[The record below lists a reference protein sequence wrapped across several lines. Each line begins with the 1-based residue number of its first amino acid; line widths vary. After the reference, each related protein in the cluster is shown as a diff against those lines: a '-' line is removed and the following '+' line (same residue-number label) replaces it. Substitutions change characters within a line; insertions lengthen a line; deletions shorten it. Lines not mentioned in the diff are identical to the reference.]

1 MVLEKSEY
9 RFTDGNLLV
18 LYAIYNSKPVAAD
31 GELPDYIQ
39 ERIKVGLETYGMI
52 MRSRPD
58 KHKTMVMIVG
68 APGPA
73 QKVKE
78 ELVKGGIKEEI
89 IAIDTD
95 SQNMAQTISRTADMI
110 KTKPNPPFIYFIGSV
125 WLHDIFKSTVMGR
138 LKGYKIQFYGA
149 LDHRPVDEVERE
161 KALDVPKKSI
171 ENYKQQA
178 KNKAVDMLLDIV
190 FPD

>member
-1 MVLEKSEY
+1 MSEY

-18 LYAIYNSKPVAAD
+18 LYAIYKSKPVPDD
-31 GELPDYIQ
+31 GELPDYIK

-78 ELVKGGIKEEI
+78 ELVKGGIKDEI

-95 SQNMAQTISRTADMI
+95 SQNMAQTISRMADMI
-110 KTKPNPPFIYFIGSV
+110 KTKPNPPFISV

-178 KNKAVDMLLDIV
+178 KNKAVDILLDIV

>member
-1 MVLEKSEY
+1 MSEH

-18 LYAIYNSKPVAAD
+18 LYAIHKSKQVAAGGD
-31 GELPDYIQ
+31 LPDYIK

-52 MRSRPD
+52 MKSRPD

-68 APGPA
+68 ARGPA
-73 QKVKE
+73 EKVKE
-78 ELVKGGIKEEI
+78 ELVKGGIRDEI

-95 SQNMAQTISRTADMI
+95 SQNMAQTISRMADMI
-110 KTKPNPPFIYFIGSV
+110 RSKPNPPFIYFIGSV
-125 WLHDIFKSTVMGR
+125 WLHDIFKSTIVGR
-138 LKGYKIQFYGA
+138 LKGYKVQLYGA

-161 KALDVPKKSI
+161 KTLDVPKKSM

>member
-1 MVLEKSEY
+1 MSEY

-18 LYAIYNSKPVAAD
+18 LYAIHKTIPAAAD
-31 GELPDYIQ
+31 GELPDYVK

-58 KHKTMVMIVG
+58 KYKTMVMIVG
-68 APGPA
+68 APEPA
-73 QKVKE
+73 QKVRE
-78 ELVKGGIKEEI
+78 ELVKGGIRDET
-89 IAIDTD
+89 IAVDTD
-95 SQNMAQTISRTADMI
+95 SQNMAQTISRMADMI

-125 WLHDIFKSTVMGR
+125 WLHDVFKSTVLGK
-138 LKGYKIQFYGA
+138 LKGYRVQFYGA
-149 LDHRPVDEVERE
+149 LDHRPVEEVEKE
-161 KALDVPKKSI
+161 KALDVPKKSM

>member
-1 MVLEKSEY
+1 MSEY
-9 RFTDGNLLV
+9 RFTDGNLLI
-18 LYAIYNSKPVAAD
+18 LYAIHKGKSETN
-31 GELPDYIQ
+31 GELPGYIK

-52 MRSRPD
+52 MKSRPD

-68 APGPA
+68 AQEPA
-73 QKVKE
+73 GKVKD
-78 ELVKGGIKEEI
+78 ELVKGGISNEI

-95 SQNMAQTISRTADMI
+95 SRNMAQTIGRMAEMI

-125 WLHDIFKSTVMGR
+125 WLHEIFKATVAGR
-138 LKGYKIQFYGA
+138 LKGYKVQFYGA
-149 LDHRPVDEVERE
+149 LDHRSVDEVERE
-161 KALDVPKKSI
+161 KALDVPKKTM

-178 KNKAVDMLLDIV
+178 KNRAADMLLNII

>member
-1 MVLEKSEY
+1 MSEY

-18 LYAIYNSKPVAAD
+18 LYAIHKSRSIAAD
-31 GELPDYIQ
+31 GEIPDYVK
-39 ERIKVGLETYGMI
+39 ERIKVCLETYGMI

-58 KHKTMVMIVG
+58 KYKTMVMIVG
-68 APGPA
+68 AQGPA

-78 ELVKGGIKEEI
+78 ELIKAGIRDEI

-95 SQNMAQTISRTADMI
+95 SQNMAQTISRMADMI

-125 WLHDIFKSTVMGR
+125 WLHDIFKSTALGK
-138 LKGYKIQFYGA
+138 LKGYRIQFYGA
-149 LDHRPVDEVERE
+149 LDHRPVDEVESE
-161 KALDVPKKSI
+161 KALDVPKKSM

-190 FPD
+190 FPE

>member
-1 MVLEKSEY
+1 MSEY

-18 LYAIYNSKPVAAD
+18 LYAIHTSKSAAAN
-31 GELPDYIQ
+31 GELPDYIK
-39 ERIKVGLETYGMI
+39 ERVKVGLETYGMI

-68 APGPA
+68 TQGPA
-73 QKVKE
+73 EKIKE
-78 ELVKGGIKEEI
+78 ELVKGGIRGEI

-95 SQNMAQTISRTADMI
+95 SQNMAQTIGRMAEMI

-125 WLHDIFKSTVMGR
+125 WLHDIFKSTAVDR
-138 LKGYKIQFYGA
+138 LKGYKVQFYGA
-149 LDHRPVDEVERE
+149 LDHRPVDEVEGE

-178 KNKAVDMLLDIV
+178 KNKAVDMLLNII
-190 FPD
+190 FPE

>member
-1 MVLEKSEY
+1 MSEY

-18 LYAIYNSKPVAAD
+18 LYAIHKSKSAAAN
-31 GELPDYIQ
+31 GELPDYIK
-39 ERIKVGLETYGMI
+39 ERIKLGLETYGMI

-68 APGPA
+68 AAGPA
-73 QKVKE
+73 EKVKE
-78 ELVKGGIKEEI
+78 ELVKGGIREEI

-95 SQNMAQTISRTADMI
+95 SQNVAQTIGRMADMI

-125 WLHDIFKSTVMGR
+125 WLHDIFKSTAVAK
-138 LKGYKIQFYGA
+138 LKGYKVQFYGA

-161 KALDVPKKSI
+161 KALDV
-171 ENYKQQA
+171 
-178 KNKAVDMLLDIV
+178 
-190 FPD
+190 

>member
-1 MVLEKSEY
+1 MSEHH
-9 RFTDGNLLV
+9 FTDGNLLV
-18 LYAIYNSKPVAAD
+18 LYAIYKSKPVAAD
-31 GELPDYIQ
+31 DDLPDYIK
-39 ERIKVGLETYGMI
+39 ERIKVGLEIYGMI

-73 QKVKE
+73 QKVKV
-78 ELVKGGIKEEI
+78 ELVKGGIRDKI

-95 SQNMAQTISRTADMI
+95 SQNMAQTIRRMADMI
-110 KTKPNPPFIYFIGSV
+110 KAKPNPPFIYFIGSV
-125 WLHDIFKSTVMGR
+125 WLHDIFKSTVVSR
-138 LKGYKIQFYGA
+138 LEGYKVQFYGA

-171 ENYKQQA
+171 ENYRQQA
-178 KNKAVDMLLDIV
+178 KNKAVDMLLDIM

>member
-1 MVLEKSEY
+1 MSEY

-18 LYAIYNSKPVAAD
+18 LYAIHKGKSETN
-31 GELPDYIQ
+31 GELPGYIK

-52 MRSRPD
+52 MKSRPD

-68 APGPA
+68 AQGPA
-73 QKVKE
+73 EKVKD
-78 ELVKGGIKEEI
+78 ELVKGGISNEI
-89 IAIDTD
+89 IAIDSD
-95 SQNMAQTISRTADMI
+95 SRNMAQTIGRMAEMM

-125 WLHDIFKSTVMGR
+125 WLHEIFKATVAGR
-138 LKGYKIQFYGA
+138 LKGYKVQFYGA
-149 LDHRPVDEVERE
+149 LDHRSVDEVERE
-161 KALDVPKKSI
+161 KALDVPKKTM

-178 KNKAVDMLLDIV
+178 KNRAADILLNII

>member
-1 MVLEKSEY
+1 MSEY

-18 LYAIYNSKPVAAD
+18 LYAIYRGKSESGD
-31 GELPDYIQ
+31 ELPDYIK
-39 ERIKVGLETYGMI
+39 ERVKLGLETYDMI
-52 MRSRPD
+52 MKSRPD
-58 KHKTMVMIVG
+58 KHKTMVMIIG
-68 APGPA
+68 TQESAA
-73 QKVKE
+73 KVKD
-78 ELVKGGIKEEI
+78 ELVRGGISNEI

-95 SQNMAQTISRTADMI
+95 SQNMSQTIGRMAEMI

-125 WLHDIFKSTVMGR
+125 WLHDIFKSTVTGL
-138 LKGYKIQFYGA
+138 LKGYKVQFYGA

-161 KALDVPKKSI
+161 KTLDTPKKTM

-178 KNKAVDMLLDIV
+178 KNKAVDMLLNII

>member
-1 MVLEKSEY
+1 MSEHH
-9 RFTDGNLLV
+9 FTDGNLLV
-18 LYAIYNSKPVAAD
+18 LYSIYKSKPAAAGGSD
-31 GELPDYIQ
+31 LPDYIK

-52 MRSRPD
+52 MKSRPD

-73 QKVKE
+73 EKVKQ
-78 ELVKGGIKEEI
+78 ELVKGGIRNDI

-95 SQNMAQTISRTADMI
+95 SQNMAQTISRMADMI

-125 WLHDIFKSTVMGR
+125 WLHDIFESTAVGR
-138 LKGYKIQFYGA
+138 LKGYKVQFYGA

>member
-1 MVLEKSEY
+1 MSEY

-18 LYAIYNSKPVAAD
+18 LYAIYKSRQLSAVGD
-31 GELPDYIQ
+31 IPDYIK
-39 ERIKVGLETYGMI
+39 ERMKVCLETYSMI

-68 APGPA
+68 ANGPA
-73 QKVKE
+73 QKIKE
-78 ELVKGGIKEEI
+78 ELTKAGIRDEI
-89 IAIDTD
+89 IGIDTD
-95 SQNMAQTISRTADMI
+95 SRNMAQTINRMAEMI
-110 KTKPNPPFIYFIGSV
+110 KSKPNPPFIYFIGSV
-125 WLHDIFKSTVMGR
+125 WLHDIFKSTVLGK
-138 LKGYKIQFYGA
+138 LKSYRVQFYGA

-161 KALDVPKKSI
+161 RALDIPKKSM